1 MRRIT
6 MALATLCMSA
16 ALLCGCSTSKGAAEA
31 TTEAANQAAETA
43 KIFATGLNEDGT
55 MKDVNPEDIVT
66 VCDYKN
72 IELKK
77 KDVTPSDTEVQ
88 AQVDQIMATYKTTE
102 QVKDRKVK
110 KDDVVNIDYTGT
122 IDGKE
127 FEGGSATGYDLTIGS
142 GSFIDDFEDQLI
154 GKKPGDDVTVKVT
167 FPEDYQAEKLK
178 GKDAEFK
185 VKINY
190 ISVEKEQELTDKF
203 VKKNLKDQY
212 GYTSVKDMKKK
223 IKESIK
229 SSMIKE
235 KVWSY
240 LLDKSKFK
248 EIPEDLVNKSLD
260 VEINMLKQ
268 QISSSGYNFEDYL
281 ASQGIKSEEA
291 LREQYYSQ
299 MENTVK
305 LNLIADVIAKK
316 EKLTVQDSDIAE
328 LLQTEDFASYVDY
341 YSINYIKRMTLNNMV
356 VNKVMETV
364 KEK

>member
-1 MRRIT
+1 MRRVT
-6 MALATLCMSA
+6 MALAALCMSA
-16 ALLCGCSTSKGAAEA
+16 ALLCGCNTSKGAAEA
-31 TTEAANQAAETA
+31 TTEAATQAAKSA
-43 KIFATGLNEDGT
+43 KVFATGLNEDGT

-77 KDVTPSDTEVQ
+77 SEVTPSDTEVQ

-154 GKKPGDDVTVKVT
+154 GKKPGDEVTVKVT
-167 FPEDYQAEKLK
+167 FPEDYQAEELK

-190 ISVEKEQELTDKF
+190 ISKEKEQELTDKF
-203 VKKNLKDQY
+203 VKENLKDQY
-212 GYTSVKDMKKK
+212 GYKSVKDMKKK
-223 IKESIK
+223 IKESLK
-229 SSMIKE
+229 ASMIKE

-248 EIPEDLVNKSLD
+248 EVPKELVNQSLD

-268 QISSSGYNFEDYL
+268 QISTSGYSFEDYI
-281 ASQGIKSEEA
+281 ASQGIESEEA

-316 EKLTVQDSDIAE
+316 ENLVVQDSDIAE